1 MREVLWYTLLCIV
14 ISIRKW
20 GQQNGFECRTLV
32 LDERDLRIPR
42 RQPRHGARMDWKK
55 RNARHEDR
63 QAVEIQDK
71 RSGRLDE
78 IRRCGGEITEHM
90 MDEQR
95 LRAFE
100 DMLAAILRQYDDTT
114 EKMAK
119 LKAEGKEKTVTYR
132 QLFANKLQLQTM
144 LSYYRTYGLLENDG

>member
-132 QLFANKLQLQTM
+132 QLLPISCNF
-144 LSYYRTYGLLENDG
+144 RRCCPIIGLMNC